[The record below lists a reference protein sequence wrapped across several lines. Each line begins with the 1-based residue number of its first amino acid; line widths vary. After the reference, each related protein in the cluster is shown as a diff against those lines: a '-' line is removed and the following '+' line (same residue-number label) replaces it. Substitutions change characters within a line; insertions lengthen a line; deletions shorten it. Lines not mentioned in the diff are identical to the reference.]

1 MNDTTPLRKDSFPPL
16 KKLVRTKDERMIAGV
31 CGGLAK
37 YAGVDPVIVRL
48 GMVALVIFGGAGLL
62 LYLAGWIIIPEEEA

>member
-1 MNDTTPLRKDSFPPL
+1 MNETTP
-16 KKLVRTKDERMIAGV
+16 KKLLRSKDERMIAGV

-48 GMVALVIFGGAGLL
+48 VMVALVIFGGAGAL
-62 LYLAGWIIIPEEEA
+62 LYLAAWIIIPEEEKPEFPDSQF

>member
-1 MNDTTPLRKDSFPPL
+1 MNDITP
-16 KKLVRTKDERMIAGV
+16 KKLLRTKDERMIAGV

-48 GMVALVIFGGAGLL
+48 AMVALVIFGGAGLL
-62 LYLAGWIIIPEEEA
+62 LYLAGWIIIPEEEKPSYEPDF